1 MHQRHTAKRILQ
13 NYHNEEIHTQICAVK
28 YENFREGLDK
38 YEKTIKNYFIDMAD
52 EEIID
57 GDLLLVLICI
67 IIQKI

>member
-1 MHQRHTAKRILQ
+1 MVAFFQRKVDIITQKENNILFLVNQ
-13 NYHNEEIHTQICAVK
+13 G
-28 YENFREGLDK
+28 FDK

-52 EEIID
+52 EKIID